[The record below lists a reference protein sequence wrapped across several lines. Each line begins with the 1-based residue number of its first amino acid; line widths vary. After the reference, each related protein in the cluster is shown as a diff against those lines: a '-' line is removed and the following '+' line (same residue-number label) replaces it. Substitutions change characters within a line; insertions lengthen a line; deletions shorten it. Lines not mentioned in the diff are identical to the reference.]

1 MKKGG
6 LFFFA
11 ILFFLAVFFLPFEGQ
26 LLAAPY
32 YQGKTIVLLVGT
44 NPGGGYD
51 NAARI
56 VAKYLPKYIPG
67 KPTVIV
73 QNMPGAGHVIAANYI
88 YNIAKPDGLTI
99 GTYNRGL
106 PFAQLT
112 KVKGVKFNLKKYAWI
127 GSMAVEPTVFF
138 VRADLPFRTAEDLKK
153 AKEPIIVASEGLGT
167 TGYQFPVL
175 LKAFTGINLKIIN
188 YLTGADSRLALERK
202 EADARAGSYSSEKP
216 MMNRGLIRPIIRG
229 KVSEPEIKN
238 LPINEDLTTDKKGK
252 TIMAM
257 LASVDKIGR
266 PYMCP
271 PGTPANVMKILRDAF
286 AKVADDPAVREQGKK
301 INMTID
307 YSDPDECMK
316 ILNFVLDQPEDIVK
330 EFSKYVSF

>member
-1 MKKGG
+1 MRKRG
-6 LFFFA
+6 LFFFV
-11 ILFFLAVFFLPFEGQ
+11 ILFFLSLFFLPLEGRA
-26 LLAAPY
+26 LAAPY
-32 YQGKTIVLLVGT
+32 YQGKTILLIVGT

-56 VAKYLPKYIPG
+56 VARNLPKYIPG

-73 QNMPGAGHVIAANYI
+73 QNMPGAGHVIAANYL

-99 GTYNRGL
+99 GTFNRGL

-112 KVKGVKFNLKKYAWI
+112 KVKGVKFDLKKYAWI

-138 VRADLPFRTAEDLKK
+138 IRADLPYRNADDLKK

-167 TGYQFPVL
+167 TGYQFPIL
-175 LKAFTGINLKIIN
+175 LREFAGINLKIIN
-188 YLTGADSRLALERK
+188 YLTGADSRLAIERK

-216 MMNRGLIRPIIRG
+216 MMNRGVIRPILRG
-229 KVSEPEIKN
+229 QVSEPDIKN
-238 LPINEDLTTDKKGK
+238 LPVNEDLTTDKKGK

-257 LASVDKIGR
+257 LSSVDKIGR
-266 PYMCP
+266 PFMCP

-286 AKVADDPAVREQGKK
+286 TKVAEDPEVKEQGKK
-301 INMTID
+301 IGMTID
-307 YSDPDECMK
+307 YSDPNECMK
-316 ILNFVLDQPEDIVK
+316 ILRFVLDQPDEVVK
-330 EFSKYVSF
+330 DFSKYVSF

>member
-6 LFFFA
+6 LVFSVVLF
-11 ILFFLAVFFLPFEGQ
+11 ILFVVTPREGLP
-26 LLAAPY
+26 AATAY
-32 YQGKTIVLLVGT
+32 FQGKTIVLLVGT

-112 KVKGVKFNLKKYAWI
+112 KVKGVKFDLKKYAWI

-138 VRADLPFRTAEDLKK
+138 IRTDLPYKNIDDVRK

-175 LKAFTGINLKIIN
+175 LKEFAGINLKIIN

-202 EADARAGSYSSEKP
+202 EADARAGSYSSTKP
-216 MMNRGLIRPIIRG
+216 WVERGILRPILRG
-229 KVSEPEIKN
+229 SVWEAEIKN
-238 LPINEDLTTDKKGK
+238 LPVDQDLTTDKKGK
-252 TIMAM
+252 TIMGM
-257 LASVDKIGR
+257 LSSVDKIGR
-266 PYMCP
+266 PFMCP
-271 PGTPANVMKILRDAF
+271 PGTPPNVMSILRDAF
-286 AKVADDPAVREQGKK
+286 SKAAKDPELLEQGKK
-301 INMTID
+301 AGMTMD
-307 YSDPDECMK
+307 YSNPDECMK
-316 ILNFVLDQPEDIVK
+316 IVNFVLDQPEDIVK